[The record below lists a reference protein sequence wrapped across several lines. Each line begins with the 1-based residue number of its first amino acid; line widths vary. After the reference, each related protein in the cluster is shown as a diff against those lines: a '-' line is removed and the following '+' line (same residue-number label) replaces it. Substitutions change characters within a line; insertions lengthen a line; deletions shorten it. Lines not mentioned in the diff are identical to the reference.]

1 MLARQLFSALDQVTE
16 AHQVQV
22 IEAFAEQLV
31 EKRLRR
37 LLPRILQAVEAE
49 LNVRDGVVKSQVITP
64 KKLSSADL
72 QHITQNLEKVMES
85 KLEIST
91 RVVPELIGGAIIQL
105 GDTIFDGSVRTSLAK
120 LKQNI
125 ETYG

>member
-1 MLARQLFSALDQVTE
+1 MLARQLLSALDQVTE

-22 IEAFAEQLV
+22 IEAFAQQLV

-85 KLEIST
+85 KVEIST
-91 RVVPELIGGAIIQL
+91 RVVPELIGGAVIQV
-105 GDTIFDGSVRTSLAK
+105 GDTVFDGSVRTSLAK